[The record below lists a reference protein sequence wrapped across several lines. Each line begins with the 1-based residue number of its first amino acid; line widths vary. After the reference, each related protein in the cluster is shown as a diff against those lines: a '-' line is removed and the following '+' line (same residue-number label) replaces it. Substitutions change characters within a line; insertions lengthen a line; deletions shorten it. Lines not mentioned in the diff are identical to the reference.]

1 MVFEVIKRIIGWFIL
16 ILFAVGFISVITIS
30 EYWSEVIIS
39 FVICF
44 LFVIGMPIRQHRWDE
59 YKGLI

>member
-16 ILFAVGFISVITIS
+16 ILLAVGFISVITIS
-30 EYWSEVIIS
+30 EYWSVVIIS

-44 LFVIGMPIRQHRWDE
+44 LFVIGV
-59 YKGLI
+59 YLAFG